1 VLPTGDDDDMVDED
15 ALLGD
20 LPDAPASTSGTAG
33 GCATKKRA
41 CKDCSCG
48 RAELEAKGDAE
59 SMAAAATLAAAPK
72 SACGN
77 CSKGDAFR
85 CAGCP
90 YLGKPAFEAGQENVI
105 LNLDQNDAE
114 MASEASFQ
122 NGVKLNLD
130 TDDF

>member
-1 VLPTGDDDDMVDED
+1 MLPTGDDDDMVDED

-77 CSKGDAFR
+77 CSNRQRTKFR
-85 CAGCP
+85 KSQP
-90 YLGKPAFEAGQENVI
+90 LYLGVI
-105 LNLDQNDAE
+105 VL
-114 MASEASFQ
+114 
-122 NGVKLNLD
+122 
-130 TDDF
+130 

>member
-1 VLPTGDDDDMVDED
+1 MLPFGDEDEMVDED

-20 LPDAPASTSGTAG
+20 LPDAPPAAADAAG

-48 RAELEAKGDAE
+48 RAELEAKGDSA
-59 SMAAAATLAAAPK
+59 SMAAAAALAGLPK

-90 YLGKPAFEAGQENVI
+90 HLGKPAFKAGQENVK

-114 MASEASFQ
+114 MPAHIPLQE
-122 NGVKLNLD
+122 GVKLNLEM
-130 TDDF
+130 DDF

>member
-1 VLPTGDDDDMVDED
+1 MLPLSDEDEVVDED

-20 LPDAPASTSGTAG
+20 LPDAPAASEDA

-59 SMAAAATLAAAPK
+59 SMAAAAELAGLPK

-90 YLGKPAFEAGQENVI
+90 HLGKPAFKAGQENVK

-114 MASEASFQ
+114 LPAPAPLHE
-122 NGVKLNLD
+122 GVKLNLEM
-130 TDDF
+130 DDF